1 MDGETFALVLLAGAK
16 WITCAGLIGL
26 TGAVAVGRLSSSA
39 IRFARPGDD
48 AVARR
53 LGALAAGSA
62 AALLVG
68 TAARLYAQTWSVFG
82 LDEPVTLELVR
93 VVGMDSRW
101 GGRWQPQAG
110 FAGLAAVA
118 VLVWRWRPRAGWWIA
133 ALAVAGAWVTLPL
146 TGHAMSSESRLPW
159 VAQVAHGIGAGAW
172 IGALAALVA
181 VVSGLA
187 RQPPG
192 HGRTAVLAGRFSP
205 LAIVAV
211 GAIASS
217 GVVTAVLYL
226 GTPAD
231 LWTTGYGR
239 VLSLKVVLFLATGAV
254 GAYNWR
260 VLLPRL
266 GTETGTRA
274 LLRSARLELT
284 LAAGVLLVTAV
295 LVHLAMPREM
305 E

>member
-16 WITCAGLIGL
+16 WVTYVGLIGL
-26 TGAVAVGRLSSSA
+26 TGAVAVGRLSSSTTGFVQP
-39 IRFARPGDD
+39 RNDS
-48 AVARR
+48 VERR

-62 AALLVG
+62 AVLLVG

-82 LDEPVTLELVR
+82 LDEPVTLEFVR

-110 FAGLAAVA
+110 FAVLAAVA
-118 VLVWRWRPRAGWWIA
+118 VPVWRWRPRAGWWLA
-133 ALAVAGAWVTLPL
+133 ALGVTAAWVTLPL
-146 TGHAMSSESRLPW
+146 TGHAMGFESRIPW

-187 RQPPG
+187 RQSEG
-192 HGRTAVLAGRFSP
+192 HGRTVVLAGRFSP
-205 LAIVAV
+205 LAVAAV
-211 GAIASS
+211 GLIAVS
-217 GVVTAVLYL
+217 GTITAVLYV
-226 GTPAD
+226 GTFAD

-239 VLSLKVVLFLATGAV
+239 VLLLKVVLFLATGAI
-254 GAYNWR
+254 GAFNWR
-260 VLLPRL
+260 ILLPRL

-295 LVHLAMPREM
+295 LVHLAMPAEM

>member
-16 WITCAGLIGL
+16 WITYAGLIGL

-39 IRFARPGDD
+39 SRFVQPGDG
-48 AVARR
+48 VVERR

-62 AALLVG
+62 VALLAG

-93 VVGMDSRW
+93 VVGIDSRW

-110 FAGLAAVA
+110 FAVLAAVA
-118 VLVWRWRPRAGWWIA
+118 AAVWQWSPRGGWWA
-133 ALAVAGAWVTLPL
+133 AAVAVGGAWITLPL
-146 TGHAMSSESRLPW
+146 TGHAMSFESRLPW

-181 VVSGLA
+181 VVSGLV
-187 RQPPG
+187 RQSAG
-192 HGRTAVLAGRFSP
+192 HGRAVELAGRFSP
-205 LAIVAV
+205 LAVAAV
-211 GAIASS
+211 GLIAVS
-217 GVVTAVLYL
+217 GTVTTVLYV
-226 GTPAD
+226 GEFGD
-231 LWTTGYGR
+231 LWGTGYGR
-239 VLSLKVVLFLATGAV
+239 VLLLKVFLFLATGAI

-260 VLLPRL
+260 ILLPRL
-266 GTETGTRA
+266 GSETGTRA

-284 LAAGVLLVTAV
+284 LAAAVLLATAV
-295 LVHLAMPREM
+295 LVHLAMPSEM

>member
-26 TGAVAVGRLSSSA
+26 TGAVAVGCLSTSA
-39 IRFARPGDD
+39 SRFVQPGDGI
-48 AVARR
+48 VEQR

-62 AALLVG
+62 ALLLAG

-93 VVGMDSRW
+93 VVGVDSRW

-110 FAGLAAVA
+110 FAVLAAVA
-118 VLVWRWRPRAGWWIA
+118 AAVWRWSPRGGWWIA
-133 ALAVAGAWVTLPL
+133 AAAVGGAWITLPL
-146 TGHAMSSESRLPW
+146 TGHAMSFESRLPW

-187 RQPPG
+187 RQPVG
-192 HGRTAVLAGRFSP
+192 QGRAVVLAGRFSP
-205 LAIVAV
+205 LAVAAV
-211 GAIASS
+211 GLIAVS
-217 GVVTAVLYL
+217 GTVTAVLYVA
-226 GTPAD
+226 TFAD

-239 VLSLKVVLFLATGAV
+239 VLLLKLVLFLATGAI

-260 VLLPRL
+260 ILLPRL
-266 GTETGTRA
+266 GAGTGARA

-284 LAAGVLLVTAV
+284 LAAGVLLATAV